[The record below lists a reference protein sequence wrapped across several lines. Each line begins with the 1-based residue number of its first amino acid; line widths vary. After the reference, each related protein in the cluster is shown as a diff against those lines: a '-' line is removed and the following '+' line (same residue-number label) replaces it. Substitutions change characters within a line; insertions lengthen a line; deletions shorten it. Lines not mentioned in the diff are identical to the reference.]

1 VTVVDSFDDF
11 YDPTRKRKNVEPHR
25 ADPRYR
31 LVESD
36 IRDPEALKP
45 LEQERF
51 DAVIHLAAR
60 AGVRPSIEN
69 ARLYQQV
76 NVGGT
81 LNVLELARVAG
92 VKKFVFGSSSSVY
105 GLSPRFLSRKVLPLC
120 PISPVRRDKG
130 CRRTAYLYLHQPL
143 WVPGDLSAVFYG
155 VRCTTAARPGD
166 PQVLLSGSGRGLP
179 IPVFGGRLDAA

>member
-1 VTVVDSFDDF
+1 MPSYLVTGGAGFIGSHLVDQLLAEPQASVTVVDSFDDF

-60 AGVRPSIEN
+60 CTCDHSRRQFSE
-69 ARLYQQV
+69 RH
-76 NVGGT
+76 
-81 LNVLELARVAG
+81 
-92 VKKFVFGSSSSVY
+92 
-105 GLSPRFLSRKVLPLC
+105 SPRLHRCHAAHRLVVSILSELK
-120 PISPVRRDKG
+120 PV
-130 CRRTAYLYLHQPL
+130 Q
-143 WVPGDLSAVFYG
+143 S
-155 VRCTTAARPGD
+155 
-166 PQVLLSGSGRGLP
+166 
-179 IPVFGGRLDAA
+179 

>member
-1 VTVVDSFDDF
+1 MPSYLVTGGAGFIGSHLVDQLLAEPQASVTVVDSFDDF

-92 VKKFVFGSSSSVY
+92 VKKFVFGSS
-105 GLSPRFLSRKVLPLC
+105 
-120 PISPVRRDKG
+120 
-130 CRRTAYLYLHQPL
+130 
-143 WVPGDLSAVFYG
+143 
-155 VRCTTAARPGD
+155 
-166 PQVLLSGSGRGLP
+166 
-179 IPVFGGRLDAA
+179 